1 MDRNLGIRSLLTPF
15 LPLELVLD
23 ILYQFKAIETPSC
36 RAIKNLIDKNHS
48 CISIIPK
55 RNMYK
60 FNNNNNNNNNS
71 NNKNNNEN
79 NNKNNSEN
87 NNENSKYV
95 YFGMNYENNI
105 LKVAQIMKQ

>member
-1 MDRNLGIRSLLTPF
+1 MDHNIQIRNLLAPF
-15 LPLELVLD
+15 LPLELILD
-23 ILYQFKAIETPSC
+23 ILYEFKAIETPSC
-36 RAIKNLIDKNHS
+36 RAVKNLIDKNHS

-55 RNMYK
+55 RNMYIS
-60 FNNNNNNNNNS
+60 NNNNN
-71 NNKNNNEN
+71 
-79 NNKNNSEN
+79 N

>member
-15 LPLELVLD
+15 LPLELVLN

-36 RAIKNLIDKNHS
+36 RAIKNLIDKNHN

-55 RNMYK
+55 RNMY
-60 FNNNNNNNNNS
+60 NS
-71 NNKNNNEN
+71 NNNNNNEN
-79 NNKNNSEN
+79 NNK
-87 NNENSKYV
+87 NSKYV